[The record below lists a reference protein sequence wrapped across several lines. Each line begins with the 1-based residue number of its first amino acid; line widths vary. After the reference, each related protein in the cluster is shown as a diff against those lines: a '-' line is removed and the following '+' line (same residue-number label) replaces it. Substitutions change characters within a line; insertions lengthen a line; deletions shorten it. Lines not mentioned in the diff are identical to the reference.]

1 LLAVRTREAQ
11 NGRQIIS
18 TSIAAITTTAGL
30 ICIKSFAKA
39 LDLHVIGAGTLAI
52 CIPLAWK
59 QREAACRPHIGAA
72 IPNRESVLPCHDRCL
87 LSIFLT
93 ETSYIPTRSLA
104 LPNWLG
110 MQQLPKN
117 NQTSRRRS
125 FSAPGKNRQLGGSGI
140 RCCRPCYG

>member
-1 LLAVRTREAQ
+1 MVISVATATHVVGSENSWMRDSIRYLRLLAVRTREAQ

-72 IPNRESVLPCHDRCL
+72 ILNRDSVLPCHDGCL

-93 ETSYIPTRSLA
+93 ETNYIPTRSLA

-110 MQQLPKN
+110 M
-117 NQTSRRRS
+117 
-125 FSAPGKNRQLGGSGI
+125 
-140 RCCRPCYG
+140 